1 LIYSWKIDFKIKHPY
16 IIIYHIIKG
25 ANAVHGLMA
34 GYTQF
39 SVGHVCGK
47 LAYLPIEEL
56 LDT

>member
-1 LIYSWKIDFKIKHPY
+1 M
-16 IIIYHIIKG
+16 IIYHIIKG